1 VKPKEPKKEQIEE
14 DLDWENDDALD
25 DVINNNIQA
34 SELQETKK
42 E

>member
-1 VKPKEPKKEQIEE
+1 MKPEEQKKEQIEE